1 MQYCNYS
8 IISLF
13 CLQATKVMNSGF
25 PFLYLLLTQTQNNM
39 KKIIVFVASAIT
51 ISCNN
56 GTATSEQKDSS
67 AKTTNVSYAYPIDYS
82 ANFEIADP
90 KLAQKV
96 TELWKDFDNNNLDN
110 QKTRSLILL

>member
-1 MQYCNYS
+1 M
-8 IISLF
+8 IAF
-13 CLQATKVMNSGF
+13 AA
-25 PFLYLLLTQTQNNM
+25 LT
-39 KKIIVFVASAIT
+39 IT
-51 ISCNN
+51 LSCNN
-56 GTATSEQKDSS
+56 GTATNEQKDSS

-110 QKTRSLILL
+110 